1 MSIATTPSPL
11 SVNVICGWSQ
21 CDTCCT
27 YNVDLISVTQLHRE
41 FLRAGSDVLQSFTFF
56 ASDDQ
61 LKARGVQTTGAEINE
76 AGMRL
81 VRDRS

>member
-1 MSIATTPSPL
+1 MR
-11 SVNVICGWSQ
+11 
-21 CDTCCT
+21 
-27 YNVDLISVTQLHRE
+27 QLHRE

-61 LKARGVQTTGAEINE
+61 LRARGVQTTGAEINE

-81 VRDRS
+81 VRDHS